1 MSCENV
7 RELIS
12 LLLDRKLSAGE
23 RESVLEHIETCRKCA
38 SRLESMQNLRA
49 ALRRLNQP
57 PMPVDL
63 TAQLRVLASH
73 ERTRQLAR
81 MTLAAR
87 WQEFSSTLHL
97 WFDNLMRP
105 LAVPAAG
112 GLLSAMVLFSL
123 LVPSLSFS
131 HNFSDQAFLTYPDG
145 EVIAL
150 SSNGTY
156 VPASYG
162 EILTIMPANM
172 DSSDYANVVWLTVN
186 ENGKVVDYSIERG
199 NLTPDLQSIILFS
212 QFTPATVLGLPTSG
226 RVRVAQR
233 SPEHEVP
240 RQHSIRS

>member
-1 MSCENV
+1 MSCDNA

-12 LLLDRKLSAGE
+12 LLLDRKVAASE
-23 RESVLEHIETCRKCA
+23 RENVLEHMRTCRHCA
-38 SRLESMQNLRA
+38 SHLDSMRHLRGALRA
-49 ALRRLNQP
+49 MSRE
-57 PMPVDL
+57 PMPAEL
-63 TAQLRVLASH
+63 TARLRVMASH
-73 ERTRQLAR
+73 ERARHLAR
-81 MTLAAR
+81 ATLASR
-87 WQEFSSTLHL
+87 WTAWSEKAHL

-105 LAVPAAG
+105 VALPFAG
-112 GLLSAMVLFSL
+112 GVLSAMVLFSL

-131 HNFSDQAFLTYPDG
+131 HYGFDQAFLTYPDG

-150 SSNGTY
+150 SSNGAY

-186 ENGKVVDYSIERG
+186 ENGKVIDYSIERG
-199 NLTPDLQSIILFS
+199 SLTPDLQSIILFS

-233 SPEHEVP
+233 SPERVVP
-240 RQHSIRS
+240 AQRSVRS

>member
-12 LLLDRKLSAGE
+12 LLLDRKLSGSE
-23 RESVLEHIETCRKCA
+23 RENVLEHINTCRKCT
-38 SRLESMQNLRA
+38 SHLESMQNLRA
-49 ALRRLNQP
+49 ALRRMNQTPVP
-57 PMPVDL
+57 PAL
-63 TAQLRVLASH
+63 TAQLRVMASH
-73 ERTRQLAR
+73 ERARRLAR
-81 MTLAAR
+81 VTLAAR
-87 WQEFSSTLHL
+87 WEAWSSSLHL

-105 LAVPAAG
+105 VAVPFAG

-131 HNFSDQAFLTYPDG
+131 HNFADQAFLTYPDG

-156 VPASYG
+156 VPANYG
-162 EILTIMPANM
+162 EILTIVPANM

-233 SPEHEVP
+233 PPEHVLP
-240 RQHSIRS
+240 AQHSLRS